1 MNQYKRIGID
11 TSKAVFTL
19 HGIDQQDRPVL
30 RINLRRAQ
38 LIPFF
43 TKLPPTE
50 IAMEACSGAHYWA
63 RELIALGHVVRLI
76 PPQYVKPYVK
86 RGKNDRNDAEAIC
99 EAAGRP
105 GMHFVLAKSVTQQ
118 AQGMVLK
125 VRESLVGQRT
135 MLINTLHG
143 HAAEFGV
150 IACKGPAK
158 VGPLLTAIEQETTI
172 PPEAKDMAILLGQQ
186 IANLDARIKEIE
198 VKLTAAHK
206 ANAVSQR
213 LATIPGVGPVTA
225 LTLAIEI
232 DPAAFESGR
241 HLAAWA
247 GLTPTEHSTGGSSGW
262 AGSVERTMN
271 ECAFCP
277 AAGQP
282 GMHFVP
288 AKSVTLQA
296 QGMVLKVRE
305 SLVGR
310 RTLLINTL
318 RGHAAEFGVIA
329 GKGPAKVGPLLTA
342 IAQETTIPPEAK
354 DMAILLG
361 QQIADL
367 DARIKDIEVKLTA
380 AHKANAVSQRLA
392 TIPGVGPVTAL
403 TLAIEIDPAAF
414 ESGRHLAAWPGLTPT
429 EHSTGGKQ
437 RMGGIS
443 RAGNERLRV
452 LLVTGATSVI
462 NAAKKPG
469 SKLMTEWLRAL
480 LLRKP
485 RKVVAVALANKMAR
499 VAWAL
504 MTRGE
509 VYRHA
514 ATTTGAAVA

>member
-1 MNQYKRIGID
+1 MTQYKRIGID

-38 LIPFF
+38 MIAFF
-43 TKLPPTE
+43 KKLAPTE
-50 IAMEACSGAHYWA
+50 IAMEACGGAHYWA
-63 RELIALGHVVRLI
+63 RELIALGHEVRLI

-105 GMHFVLAKSVTQQ
+105 GMHFVPVKSVTQQ

-125 VRESLVGQRT
+125 VRETLVCQRT
-135 MLINTLHG
+135 LLVNTLRG

-150 IACKGPAK
+150 IAAKGLRQ
-158 VGPLLTAIEQETTI
+158 VGPLLTAIEQDI
-172 PPEAKDMAILLGQQ
+172 ALPPEAKDMAALLGRQ
-186 IANLDARIKEIE
+186 IVELDTRIKEID

-206 ANAVSQR
+206 ANEVSQR

-225 LTLAIEI
+225 LTLAVDI

-247 GLTPTEHSTGGSSGW
+247 GLTP
-262 AGSVERTMN
+262 
-271 ECAFCP
+271 
-277 AAGQP
+277 
-282 GMHFVP
+282 
-288 AKSVTLQA
+288 K
-296 QGMVLKVRE
+296 
-305 SLVGR
+305 
-310 RTLLINTL
+310 
-318 RGHAAEFGVIA
+318 
-329 GKGPAKVGPLLTA
+329 
-342 IAQETTIPPEAK
+342 
-354 DMAILLG
+354 
-361 QQIADL
+361 
-367 DARIKDIEVKLTA
+367 
-380 AHKANAVSQRLA
+380 
-392 TIPGVGPVTAL
+392 
-403 TLAIEIDPAAF
+403 
-414 ESGRHLAAWPGLTPT
+414 

-452 LLVTGATSVI
+452 LLVAGATSVI
-462 NAAKKPG
+462 NAAMRPS

-480 LLRKP
+480 LQRKP

-509 VYRHA
+509 VYRPA
-514 ATTTGAAVA
+514 VATGAAAA